1 MQAYVFVECDGDP
14 EEAVRDLRKI
24 DGVKRADGLYGA
36 LEVVAIIEAP
46 DLVSLDKVIGRIQEV
61 DNVAFTDTRIA
72 RDI

>member
-14 EEAVRDLRKI
+14 AEIVRDLRKI
-24 DGVKRADGLYGA
+24 GGVKRVDGLYGA

-46 DLVSLDKVIGRIQEV
+46 DLASLDEVIVSIQEV
-61 DNVAFTDTRIA
+61 DSVAFTDTRIV